1 MAFIEVKELDK
12 QKKLLKA
19 SYDMWEKTIKETV
32 DNMKEAKTPDGKA
45 KYTEDEIKDKVQLLR
60 NGQDDIVEKWVFLGG
75 TMEELQSTAEE
86 IKEEE
91 TEKKPQKKTVQER
104 IAEAEA
110 KKNNKPKVKKIEKK
124 EEAAEPTIKKKNIP
138 EASTSVIPPK
148 EEANPMASYDVIP
161 LPSKGQ
167 CYPNKQGRI
176 AVSYLTAMDENII
189 VSPNLYREN
198 MVLDIILKEKIRNP
212 EIDPDDLLDG
222 DRDAIIL
229 FLRSAAYGNMYSVTT
244 TDPATNKTFD
254 AKIDLSQIKYKDF
267 NLEGDENGWFDFE
280 MPTTKDKIKFKFLSH
295 KDYINLNKLA
305 EIEVEAL
312 RKAEIERYNSK
323 LTYYLEND
331 EDITVTE
338 KSNIST
344 AIQTLKSWADKYDEE
359 AVNYSHRATNE
370 LEMQIMSVNGNTDR
384 EYIHNYVMRM
394 PIKDSTAIRR
404 YIAKNTPGVDYNFE
418 IERPESLGGGSLKV
432 FLQFDQFIFLT
443 DTE

>member
-19 SYDMWEKTIKETV
+19 SYDMWEKTIKETI

-45 KYTEDEIKDKVQLLR
+45 KYSDDEIKDKVQLLR

-75 TMEELQSTAEE
+75 TMEELQPAAEE
-86 IKEEE
+86 IEEE
-91 TEKKPQKKTVQER
+91 TKKKPQKKTVQER

-124 EEAAEPTIKKKNIP
+124 EEAAEPTIKKKNMP

-254 AKIDLSQIKYKDF
+254 AKIDLSKIKYKDF

-323 LTYYLEND
+323 LSYYLEND
-331 EDITVTE
+331 EDITVSE